1 MYSRK
6 LLKSNKNFN
15 FKSNY
20 IFKKYLNEVIDS
32 HSNYRQ
38 TQFKPLPEKK
48 PIRVS
53 FLTALLLKNVNSEVF
68 TYPEQISLRYNDFF
82 KWIKPIEIYMSN
94 CVHKKLDKNQILN
107 ELRKLEVF
115 RTHISEEYFGLTLSN
130 TESLKLI
137 ETLSILPW
145 LGTYIVKNHISPL
158 QIISKYGSKSQKMK
172 YYPKIINGEMIP
184 TVCVYEGD
192 CGTNIN
198 NIQTFAIQDK
208 ENSWLLSGEK
218 DYVVNGV
225 DSNLFLV
232 FAKNI
237 SPNIKM
243 TGTDSFSLFLIERD
257 FGNINC
263 TNIYETIG
271 RCEIPTCTINFN
283 DTIVPNENIIGAPG
297 DGFNIL
303 MEYLKPG
310 HQNISAQAIS
320 ILRNFINI
328 LIPDILQMRHYDRDL
343 YQFDIVKKT
352 LSEIIFSLYTME
364 SMTYLTS
371 GMIDEY
377 EIIDADLEQI
387 LTETYCANKCLKC
400 IQAGLQLVGAQ
411 SYMNNNSYLKA
422 FHDAMALTTMDI
434 NNLDASTYAAGRIVQ
449 NIGHTMI
456 DHVFKKKNVFQYP
469 FYNMLDS
476 LFERNSSKLNAEEY
490 LHPSLAHAGRYMED
504 CIDRLKN
511 SILILLE
518 RNGSK
523 SLEQYIDLRRITEM
537 LIEIYGAFANLS
549 RSSRSYCIGA
559 QHADLEKE
567 VALKMTFVTHSKIC
581 EISKTIEN
589 GPTFNGDQCHIS
601 AMDILYEKRKY
612 CMSHPLVKTF

>member
-6 LLKSNKNFN
+6 LLKSNKIFN

-20 IFKKYLNEVIDS
+20 ILKKYLSEVIDS
-32 HSNYRQ
+32 HINYRE
-38 TQFKPLPEKK
+38 TQFEPLPKKK
-48 PIRVS
+48 PQRIS
-53 FLTALLLKNVNSEVF
+53 FLTSLLTKNVNSEVF

-82 KWIKPIEIYMSN
+82 KWLKPIEIYMSS
-94 CVHKKLDKNQILN
+94 CVNKKLDKNQILN
-107 ELRKLEVF
+107 QLRELEVF

-130 TESLKLI
+130 SESLKLI
-137 ETLSILPW
+137 ETLSTLPW

-158 QIISKYGSKSQKMK
+158 QIISKYGSESQKIK
-172 YYPKIINGEMIP
+172 YYPKIMSGEMIP
-184 TVCVYEGD
+184 TICVYEGD
-192 CGTNIN
+192 HRANIN
-198 NIQTFAIQDK
+198 SIQTLAIQDK

-218 DYVVNGV
+218 HYVVNGV

-232 FAKNI
+232 FAKHVSSNI
-237 SPNIKM
+237 
-243 TGTDSFSLFLIERD
+243 TGTDSFSLFLIEHD

-263 TNIYETIG
+263 TNVYETIG
-271 RCEIPTCTINFN
+271 RCEIPTCTVNFN
-283 DTIVPNENIIGAPG
+283 DTIVPSENIIGTLG
-297 DGFNIL
+297 DGFKIL

-310 HQNISAQAIS
+310 RQNISAQAIS
-320 ILRNFINI
+320 ILRNFINT

-343 YQFDIVKKT
+343 YQFDVVKKT

-377 EIIDADLEQI
+377 EIIDADLEHI

-400 IQAGLQLVGAQ
+400 IQTGLQLIGAQ
-411 SYMNNNSYLKA
+411 SYMNNKSYIQA

-449 NIGHTMI
+449 NIGQTMA
-456 DHVFKKKNVFQYP
+456 DHIFKKRNIFQFP
-469 FYNMLDS
+469 FYNMLNS
-476 LFERNSSKLNAEEY
+476 IFESNSKLNADKY
-490 LHPSLAHAGRYMED
+490 LHPSLAYASRYMED

-518 RNGSK
+518 RSGSQ
-523 SLEQYIDLRRITEM
+523 SVEQYIDLERLTEM
-537 LIEIYGAFANLS
+537 LTEIYGTFANLS
-549 RSSRSYCIGA
+549 RSSKSYCNGN
-559 QHADLEKE
+559 QNADLEKE

-581 EISKTIEN
+581 EISKIIEN
-589 GPTFNGDQCHIS
+589 GPLFNGDQCYIS
-601 AMDILYEKRKY
+601 AMDLMYEKREY
-612 CMSHPLVKTF
+612 SMIHPLIKIF